1 MNLKS
6 LRMNRIE
13 RRGAIHAFCYAAGVT
28 LALTGASVAQA
39 AGDQPAAK
47 AVWPDNGIAQR
58 QFPGGSTMFVENDHG
73 QWRAWVLSEA
83 TGDADVE
90 ALDFFS
96 GQRMKVKVD
105 LEDDGRQDQSFTD
118 AKGKFHSTAG
128 RQFEFSGTSLPIN
141 LEGLS
146 FDGNNLFLK
155 SSASYCSSNLIATT
169 PAKDGN
175 ASAAGTSSWSKF
187 TIYHTMGVSKC
198 PNGMFDSKITSA
210 LDLNDGTFLAV
221 EGCFV
226 FRLRKSDLT
235 PVGSAPALHVVD
247 ESTVSAAIEQAKA
260 KNAQD
265 VTDYLVK
272 TLKIRTDPELSCKD
286 D

>member
-1 MNLKS
+1 MS
-6 LRMNRIE
+6 RIE
-13 RRGAIHAFCYAAGVT
+13 RRGAICAFFYVAGVT
-28 LALTGASVAQA
+28 LALNGASAAQVT
-39 AGDQPAAK
+39 GGQPAAK
-47 AVWPDNGIAQR
+47 PVWPDNGIAQR
-58 QFPGGSTMFVENDHG
+58 QFPSGSTMFVENDHG

-118 AKGKFHSTAG
+118 AKGRFHSTAG
-128 RQFEFSGTSLPIN
+128 RQFEFSGTALPIN

-155 SSASYCSSNLIATT
+155 SSPSYCSSNLIATT

-175 ASAAGTSSWSKF
+175 AGVAGTSSWSKF
-187 TIYHTMGVSKC
+187 TIYHTVGVSKC

-210 LDLNDGTFLAV
+210 LDLNDGTFLAI

-235 PVGSAPALHVVD
+235 PVGSAPALHVID
-247 ESTVSAAIEQAKA
+247 ESAVRDTTEQAKA
-260 KNAQD
+260 KNVQD

-272 TLKIRTDPELSCKD
+272 TLKIPTTSELSCPD
-286 D
+286 ENEPPGT